1 MEKVKIFIRTDLKTN
16 SNKRVPNG
24 KLAAQS
30 AHACM
35 AGFLSL
41 FERSENKLIP
51 LKENKPL
58 IEAFVNNKI
67 EIEYL
72 PIKEKDLESVLEEE
86 NLIKIIDQGRTVFRE
101 PTLTTMI
108 KMPKGYTYNQYIDC
122 GAEQNERYRSKQ
134 TIIINK
140 PEIKDKWEMFEVVT
154 ESSMKS
160 LYSFLNKE
168 LELELKEEGLKA
180 WISGAFAK
188 ITLQPTDVT
197 IEELEERL
205 LNQTDVTFVTTK
217 KENKISSITVNPN
230 FVEIV
235 DQHTK
240 EGLKLV

>member
-1 MEKVKIFIRTDLKTN
+1 MEKIKIFIRTDLKTN

-41 FERSENKLIP
+41 FERTENKLIP

-58 IEAFVNNKI
+58 IEAFANNKV

-72 PIKEKDLESVLEEE
+72 PIKEKDLDSIIQEE

-108 KMPKGYTYNQYIDC
+108 KMPKGYIYNQYVDC
-122 GAEQNERYRSKQ
+122 AAEKDERYKSKQ

-140 PEIKDKWEMFEVVT
+140 AEIKDKWEMFEVVT

-160 LYSFLNKE
+160 LYSFLNEE

-188 ITLQPTDVT
+188 ITLQPSDLT
-197 IEELEERL
+197 IEELKEKL
-205 LNQTDVTFVTTK
+205 LNQTEVGFVVTQ
-217 KENKISSITVNPN
+217 KEDKISSITVNPN
-230 FVEIV
+230 LVEII
-235 DQHTK
+235 DKYTK